1 MQIILHLGGNSKR
14 AIKAAELA
22 ASMPD
27 AIVVVS
33 SEDPTFYGYYD
44 EAGIS
49 RQRIIVNNEAWDTV
63 TNFTH
68 TYKLLK
74 SLRCS
79 KLYVVTDLFHIY
91 RAHLIALACWIG
103 RCQVKMVPYGTE
115 ERPDDRKYAWND
127 FTRALIWRLFGILFY
142 DKKIKAQR
150 RPEIKPGEK
159 HSWLEIGI

>member
-1 MQIILHLGGNSKR
+1 MQVILHLGGNSKR
-14 AIKAAELA
+14 AIKAAGLA
-22 ASMPD
+22 TIMPN
-27 AIVVVS
+27 AIIVVS
-33 SEDPTFYGYYD
+33 SEGTGFYQYYD
-44 EAGIS
+44 EAGIN

-91 RAHLIALACWIG
+91 RARLIALACWFG
-103 RCQVKMVPYGTE
+103 RCPIEMVPYGTE
-115 ERPDDRKYAWND
+115 ERPDDRKYAAND
-127 FTRALIWRLFGILFY
+127 FARALIWRLFGVLFY

-150 RPEIKPGEK
+150 SPEIKPGEK
-159 HSWLEIGI
+159 HSWLEIGF